1 MDFYSDL
8 FPNKSRR
15 DLLLYGT
22 VLIPP
27 TIVAIADPAI
37 FRGALDLAGNFL
49 LLDSHKTLKFRRKS
63 SLCL

>member
-37 FRGALDLAGNFL
+37 FRGALDLAGNFHL
-49 LLDSHKTLKFRRKS
+49 FIDKF
-63 SLCL
+63 

>member
-27 TIVAIADPAI
+27 TIVAVADPAI
-37 FRGALDLAGNFL
+37 FRGALELAGNSDI
-49 LLDSHKTLKFRRKS
+49 LDSYKT
-63 SLCL
+63 